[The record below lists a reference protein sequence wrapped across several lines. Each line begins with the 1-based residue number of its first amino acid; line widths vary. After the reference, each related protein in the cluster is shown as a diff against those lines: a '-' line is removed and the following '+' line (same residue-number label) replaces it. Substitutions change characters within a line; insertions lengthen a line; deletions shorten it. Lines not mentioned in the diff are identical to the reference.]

1 MSIEQADSVV
11 VLARPDAGAWG
22 RGCVLGW
29 LGRTSPASLALG
41 TPSAGRR
48 GSRTALALVVAAG
61 FVLVPGC
68 GKRTRAEPPSV
79 DVGLAGMLGDDAEPA
94 AIGDGGEGMAVEATP
109 GVEGVGTDLESM
121 IAQQAADL
129 EAAMQAAGAGD
140 GVEPEP
146 LAAAEPGAL
155 VEPGPGASLSEML
168 AESEGGEGEPVEAS
182 PAIEVEEPPAPMA
195 LDDLY
200 AQLHDALGQELASTS
215 EPFRMA
221 VAMIALAAAQ
231 GSDPAE
237 AIGEGTIAG
246 DRLSPDE
253 RESALAVAG
262 LLGSLLAAEGPG
274 GEDRAS
280 VLRAFS
286 EKLGQSFGL
295 TLPKALLCTRVRG
308 FGRYEEFSSTSFL
321 AGRPVRAL
329 VYVEVDRFKHG
340 VVDTSGL
347 GGLPVEEGW
356 SVELGQ
362 TLELYHDG
370 ETGMLAWM
378 RPEEVVLETSR
389 NKQRDF
395 YLLTEITLPQTLT
408 IGSYKLKV
416 VVKDRVGAQQA
427 EALIPIKIVAD
438 PALAWS
444 PD

>member
-1 MSIEQADSVV
+1 
-11 VLARPDAGAWG
+11 
-22 RGCVLGW
+22 
-29 LGRTSPASLALG
+29 
-41 TPSAGRR
+41 
-48 GSRTALALVVAAG
+48 
-61 FVLVPGC
+61 
-68 GKRTRAEPPSV
+68 
-79 DVGLAGMLGDDAEPA
+79 
-94 AIGDGGEGMAVEATP
+94 
-109 GVEGVGTDLESM
+109 
-121 IAQQAADL
+121 
-129 EAAMQAAGAGD
+129 MQAAGAGN
-140 GVEPEP
+140 GVEPDP
-146 LAAAEPGAL
+146 VVAAEPGPL

-168 AESEGGEGEPVEAS
+168 AESEGGEGAIAEPSAAVEVEA
-182 PAIEVEEPPAPMA
+182 PPAPMG
-195 LDDLY
+195 LEDLY
-200 AQLHDALGQELASTS
+200 ARLHDALGEELASTS

-231 GSDPAE
+231 GRDPAE
-237 AIGEGTIAG
+237 AIGEGTLAG

-253 RESALAVAG
+253 RESALAAAG

-280 VLRAFS
+280 VLREFS

-295 TLPKALLCTRVRG
+295 SLPKALLCTRVRG
-308 FGRYEEFSSTSFL
+308 FGKYEEFSSTSFL
-321 AGRPVRAL
+321 AGRPIRAL

-362 TLELYHDG
+362 TLELYHEG

-416 VVKDRVGAQQA
+416 VVKDRVGEQQA

-444 PD
+444 PG